1 MRFYACFIT
10 RDQLPSLMRYT
21 SVKASDYIAC
31 YIADRGVRHV
41 FELIGGMTTHMLDSI
56 SRLGRTEIVTM
67 HHEQSAAFAVDA
79 AGRITQKPAVAL
91 ATSGPG
97 ATNLLTGIGSCYYD
111 SVPSVFMTGQVNRN
125 ELRGDRNVRQLGFQE
140 TDIVSIA
147 KPLTKFSYQILSP
160 EELPEILDRAFEVA
174 ISGRP
179 GPVLLDI
186 PMDIQ
191 RAGLSAV
198 PALPTRV
205 ANSSQTPVDL
215 SVFIKLVQAISHA
228 RKPLI
233 LAGGGIH
240 SAGALP
246 VFRRVV
252 EKLRIPVVSSLMAVD
267 VLPYDDKRR
276 VGMIG
281 TYGNRWANLVL
292 GQSDLIIVIGSRLDV
307 RQTGSD
313 VEFFKKD
320 RKLFHFDCD
329 PYEINNRVQGCE
341 EILGDLKDT
350 LKILEDLGS
359 SSTISDSAIWMAEIE
374 ILRAKYPDVKELDIA
389 KGINPNIFLHELS
402 ASSNKAA
409 AYVVDVGQHQMWAAQ
424 SLELTSRQRFLSSGG
439 MGSMGFALPAA
450 IGACFSTNKSP
461 IVMIAGDGG
470 FQCNLQELQT
480 VVRNRL
486 PIKMVIIDN
495 GCLGMVRQFQE
506 SYFDC
511 HYQSTV
517 IGYDAPD
524 FSAVARAYGIAAR
537 TISTSE
543 ESADGCNW
551 LWRTD
556 GPVLLHVIVSS
567 QANAYPKIAF
577 GSPLTIMVPDR

>member
-1 MRFYACFIT
+1 M
-10 RDQLPSLMRYT
+10 
-21 SVKASDYIAC
+21 KASDYIAR
-31 YIADRGVRHV
+31 YIADRGVSHV

-67 HHEQSAAFAVDA
+67 HHEQAAAFAVDA

-111 SVPSVFMTGQVNRN
+111 SVPSVFITGQVNRN

-147 KPLTKFSYQILSP
+147 RPLTKFAYQILSP
-160 EELPEILDRAFEVA
+160 GELPEILDRAFEES
-174 ISGRP
+174 ITGRP

-191 RAGLSAV
+191 RAELSE
-198 PALPTRV
+198 PIALRAKE
-205 ANSSQTPVDL
+205 ANSTPTLIDQRGL
-215 SVFIKLVQAISHA
+215 KKLIQAILRA

-240 SAGALP
+240 SAGALAI
-246 VFRRVV
+246 FRRVV
-252 EKLRIPVVSSLMAVD
+252 DKLRIPVVNSLMAVD
-267 VLPYDDKRR
+267 VLPYEDKHR

-281 TYGNRWANLVL
+281 TYGNRWANLAL

-313 VEFFKKD
+313 VAFFKKD

-329 PYEINNRVQGCE
+329 PYEINNRVHGCE
-341 EILGDLKDT
+341 EVLGDLKDT
-350 LKILEDLGS
+350 LKILEDVAS
-359 SSTISDSAIWMAEIE
+359 SSTIPDFAIWMAEIE
-374 ILRAKYPDVKELDIA
+374 ALRVKYPDVQELEIA
-389 KGINPNIFLHELS
+389 EGINPNVLLHELS
-402 ASSNKAA
+402 ASSTKAA

-461 IVMIAGDGG
+461 IVLIAGDGG

-486 PIKMVIIDN
+486 PIKMVIINN

-511 HYQSTV
+511 HYQSTI

-524 FSAVARAYGIAAR
+524 FSAVANAYGIPAR
-537 TISTSE
+537 TISMAE
-543 ESADGCNW
+543 ESVDGWNW
-551 LWRTD
+551 LWGTE
-556 GPVLLHVIVSS
+556 GPALLHVIVSS

-577 GSPLTIMVPDR
+577 GSPLTIMEPDR

>member
-1 MRFYACFIT
+1 MRN
-10 RDQLPSLMRYT
+10 T
-21 SVKASDYIAC
+21 SVKASDYIAR
-31 YIADRGVRHV
+31 YIADRGVSHV

-67 HHEQSAAFAVDA
+67 HHEQAAAFAVDA

-111 SVPSVFMTGQVNRN
+111 SVPSVFITGQVNRN

-147 KPLTKFSYQILSP
+147 RPLTKFAYQILSP
-160 EELPEILDRAFEVA
+160 GELPEILDRAFEEA
-174 ISGRP
+174 ITGRP

-191 RAGLSAV
+191 RAELSE
-198 PALPTRV
+198 PIALRAKE
-205 ANSSQTPVDL
+205 ANSTPTLIDQRGL
-215 SVFIKLVQAISHA
+215 KRLIQAILRA

-246 VFRRVV
+246 IFRRVV
-252 EKLRIPVVSSLMAVD
+252 DKLRIPVVNSLMAVD
-267 VLPYDDKRR
+267 VLPYEDKHR

-281 TYGNRWANLVL
+281 TYGNRWANLAL
-292 GQSDLIIVIGSRLDV
+292 GQSDLIVVIGSRLDV

-313 VEFFKKD
+313 VAFFKKD

-350 LKILEDLGS
+350 LKILEDVAS
-359 SSTISDSAIWMAEIE
+359 SSTISDFAIWMAEIE
-374 ILRAKYPDVKELDIA
+374 ALRVKYPDVQELEIA
-389 KGINPNIFLHELS
+389 EGINPNVLLHALS
-402 ASSNKAA
+402 ASSTKAA

-486 PIKMVIIDN
+486 PIKMVIINN

-511 HYQSTV
+511 HYQSTI

-524 FSAVARAYGIAAR
+524 FSAVANAYGIPAR
-537 TISTSE
+537 IISMAE
-543 ESADGCNW
+543 ESVDGCNW
-551 LWRTD
+551 LWGTG
-556 GPVLLHVIVSS
+556 GPALLHVIVSS
-567 QANAYPKIAF
+567 RANAYPKIAF
-577 GSPLTIMVPDR
+577 GSPLTIMEPDR